1 MMAKKVK
8 RAKGTSR
15 KKDAYGFP
23 IIARKNTDAQA
34 KDFMKTAKTGKMGW
48 VGWNKI

>member
-1 MMAKKVK
+1 MAKKVK
-8 RAKGTSR
+8 RAKRSSS
-15 KKDAYGFP
+15 KKDAYGFKK
-23 IIARKNTDAQA
+23 IALKSTDAQA